1 MHSNLSDRNSL
12 RQSTLSR
19 RGFIAALAA
28 TTTLAFSTRVL
39 AQDNDAEV
47 EATAQEPF
55 SFAILIDQMRELSSQ
70 DYVEPTQL
78 GQPFNKLSYDD
89 YRKIQFNPKHARWN
103 DEASQFQLHGFHPGW
118 LYRET
123 VALYEVNEGA
133 ARPLNFTAHD
143 FKYYDGMKTKID
155 PDMQLPGIAGFRINN
170 PLNRLDKF
178 DELMA
183 FVGASYFR
191 ALGRGNA
198 YGMSARGLSIDTGL
212 STGEEF
218 PRFTAFWVERP
229 AANSGIITLYA
240 ALESPSVTGAYKFVV
255 DPGEDTVMDVECKLF
270 FRKNVKQLGI
280 APLTSMFLYSHVN
293 RSDFDDYRPQ
303 VHDSDGLLIERKNG
317 DKAWRALSNPK
328 RLSLSYFSEHN
339 LKAFGLYQR
348 ARDFDE
354 FQDVGARYHE
364 RPSVRVELVG
374 DWPNGSVR
382 LLEIP
387 ANIETDD
394 NIGAFWSPD
403 KSPKAGEELT
413 FAYRLHWGGL
423 PPEING
429 DLAYVDSTRSGV
441 GGFSGVSN
449 PDTNVRKFVIDF
461 IGGNIANLPYDPD
474 KEMPI
479 KPVVTASAG
488 EIKNVVLSKVSGKD
502 MWRLVFDLDS
512 KNELLLELTA
522 HIAGYE
528 SKLSEVWHFQWTREQ

>member
-1 MHSNLSDRNSL
+1 MHSNTFDRNSL

-28 TTTLAFSTRVL
+28 STTLAFSSK
-39 AQDNDAEV
+39 AIAEDD
-47 EATAQEPF
+47 EAEASNTAQEPF
-55 SFAILIDQMRELSSQ
+55 SFEILTDQMRALAKQ
-70 DYVEPTQL
+70 DYVKPTQL
-78 GQPFNKLSYDD
+78 GEPFSELNYDD
-89 YRKIQFNPKHARWN
+89 YRKIQFNPQRARWN
-103 DEASQFQLHGFHPGW
+103 DKDSQFQLHGFHPGW

-133 ARPLNFTAHD
+133 ARPISFSADD

-155 PDMQLPGIAGFRINN
+155 PHMQLPGIAGFRINN

-218 PRFTAFWVERP
+218 PRFTGFWVERP
-229 AANSGIITLYA
+229 APNSGVITLYA
-240 ALESPSVTGAYKFVV
+240 ALDSPSVTGAYKFVV

-270 FRKNVKQLGI
+270 FREDVKQLGI

-348 ARDFDE
+348 AREFDD

-387 ANIETDD
+387 ADIEADD

-403 KSPKAGEELT
+403 KSPKAGDELT

-423 PPEING
+423 PPKPTSE
-429 DLAYVDSTRSGV
+429 LAFVDATRSGV
-441 GGFSGVSN
+441 GGFSGVSD

-461 IGGNIANLPYDPD
+461 AGGSIASLPYDPD
-474 KEMPI
+474 KELPI

-488 EIKNVVLSKVSGKD
+488 EIKNVVLFKVSGKD
-502 MWRLVFDLDS
+502 LWRLVFDLDS
-512 KNELLLELTA
+512 KSELLLELTA
-522 HIAGYE
+522 HIAGYD
-528 SKLSEVWHFQWTREQ
+528 SKLSEVWHFQWTRDQ

>member
-1 MHSNLSDRNSL
+1 MHSNTFDRNSL

-28 TTTLAFSTRVL
+28 STTLAFSSK
-39 AQDNDAEV
+39 AIAEDD
-47 EATAQEPF
+47 EAEASNTAQEPF
-55 SFAILIDQMRELSSQ
+55 SFEILIDQMRGLAKQ
-70 DYVEPTQL
+70 DYVKPAQL
-78 GQPFNKLSYDD
+78 GEPFSELNYDD
-89 YRKIQFNPKHARWN
+89 YRKIQFNPRRARWN
-103 DEASQFQLHGFHPGW
+103 DKDSQFQLHGFHPGW

-123 VALYEVNEGA
+123 VALYEVNEAA
-133 ARPLNFTAHD
+133 ARPISFSADD
-143 FKYYDGMKTKID
+143 FKYYEGMKTKID
-155 PDMQLPGIAGFRINN
+155 PHMQLPGIAGFRVNN
-170 PLNRLDKF
+170 TLNRLDKF

-218 PRFTAFWVERP
+218 PRFTGFWVERP
-229 AANSGIITLYA
+229 APNSGVITLYA
-240 ALESPSVTGAYKFVV
+240 ALDSPSVTGAYKFVV

-270 FRKNVKQLGI
+270 FREDVKQLGI

-348 ARDFDE
+348 AREFDD

-364 RPSVRVELVG
+364 RPSVRVELIG

-387 ANIETDD
+387 ADIEADD

-403 KSPKAGEELT
+403 KSPKAGDELT

-423 PPEING
+423 SPKPTSE
-429 DLAYVDSTRSGV
+429 LAFVDATRSGV
-441 GGFSGVSN
+441 GGFSGVSD

-461 IGGNIANLPYDPD
+461 AGGSIASLPYDPD
-474 KEMPI
+474 KELPI

-488 EIKNVVLSKVSGKD
+488 EIKNVVLFKVSGKD
-502 MWRLVFDLDS
+502 LWRLVFDLDS
-512 KNELLLELTA
+512 KSELLLELTA
-522 HIAGYE
+522 HIAGYD
-528 SKLSEVWHFQWTREQ
+528 SKLSEVWHFQWTRDQ

>member
-1 MHSNLSDRNSL
+1 MNSNMSARNSV
-12 RQSTLSR
+12 RQANLSR
-19 RGFIAALAA
+19 RNFIASLAA
-28 TTTLAFSTRVL
+28 STTLIVSSKAF
-39 AQDNDAEV
+39 AQDDELAEEV
-47 EATAQEPF
+47 VTKTPF
-55 SFAILIDQMRELSSQ
+55 SFDILIDQMREKSKQ
-70 DYVEPTQL
+70 PYKEPVQL
-78 GQPFNKLSYDD
+78 GEPFNKLTYDD
-89 YRKIQFNPKHARWN
+89 YRKIQFNPDQARWN
-103 DEASQFQLHGFHPGW
+103 DEDSQFQLHGFHPGW

-123 VALYEVNEGA
+123 VDLFEVSEGA
-133 ARPLNFTAHD
+133 SRPLNFSAHD
-143 FKYYDGMKTKID
+143 FKYYEGMKTKID

-229 AANSGIITLYA
+229 APNSGTITLYA
-240 ALESPSVTGAYKFVV
+240 SLDSPSVAGAYKFVV
-255 DPGEDTVMDVECKLF
+255 DPGEDTVMDVECRLF
-270 FRKNVKQLGI
+270 FRKDVKQLGV
-280 APLTSMFLYSHVN
+280 APLTSMFLYSHIN

-303 VHDSDGLLIERKNG
+303 VHDSDGLLIERRSG

-328 RLSLSYFSEHN
+328 RLGLSYFSEHN

-348 ARDFDE
+348 SRDFDE

-364 RPSVRVELVG
+364 RPSVRVELLG
-374 DWPNGSVR
+374 EWPNGSVR

-387 ANIETDD
+387 ADIEADD
-394 NIGAFWSPD
+394 NIGAFWAPD
-403 KSPKAGEELT
+403 DSPKAGQELAFT
-413 FAYRLHWGGL
+413 YRLHWGGL
-423 PPEING
+423 PPSIND
-429 DLAYVDSTRSGV
+429 DLAYVKATRGGI
-441 GGFSGVSN
+441 GGFSGVSD
-449 PDTNVRKFVIDF
+449 PDTNIRKFVIDF
-461 IGGNIANLPYDPD
+461 EGGNIATLPYDPD

-488 EIKNVVLSKVSGKD
+488 EVQNVVLFKVPNTKI
-502 MWRLVFDLDS
+502 WRLVFDLDS
-512 KNELLLELTA
+512 KSELLMELTA

-528 SKLSEVWHFQWTREQ
+528 SKQSEVWHFQWTRDQ